1 MYIPISVIVIAVVCY
16 FLFFRNR
23 QSQSKTAPNS
33 GHAPVQQISNDMYK
47 RGEIAISGLEKLTNL
62 EKDPANKAE
71 NETRIKNWNRMLER
85 VKHDDIKLKQ
95 VVTDLEVYLKDFRR
109 FSKYGSDINSDDPSD
124 IKENEMAQIRS
135 EEMLTRFKA
144 ILGDQYQD
152 PWEEYL
158 RVRKEG
164 EKK

>member
-1 MYIPISVIVIAVVCY
+1 MYIPISVIIVAAVCY

-23 QSQSKTAPNS
+23 QSPSKTAPNS

-47 RGEIAISGLEKLTNL
+47 RGETAISGLEKLTNL
-62 EKDPANKAE
+62 EKDLANKAE

-85 VKHDDIKLKQ
+85 VKHDDVNLKQ
-95 VVTDLEVYLKDFRR
+95 VVTDLEVYLKDSRR

-135 EEMLTRFKA
+135 EEMLARFKA
-144 ILGDQYQD
+144 TLGDQYQD
-152 PWEEYL
+152 PWQEYL

-164 EKK
+164 MKK